1 MEIHDG
7 DVISVIGPS
16 GGQKQR
22 IAIARTLAMDPDIIL
37 LDEPTSALDPTMVGE
52 VQAVIRDL
60 AGSGRTMMIVT
71 HEMAFARAI
80 CNRVFYM
87 DQGGVYEEGTPE
99 QIFENPQR
107 ENTRRFVQRLK
118 VLELHIDSRDYDFL
132 GMAGEIAQYCG
143 KNQMAP
149 KLTNRMGL
157 IFEELVQQQLMSV
170 LEQPRIEVVVE
181 YAQVEERATLTA
193 RYNGPHRDVTQEGD
207 ELSLALLKGM
217 VTQMQYSER
226 DDPQYPNQV
235 VLELKS

>member
-1 MEIHDG
+1 
-7 DVISVIGPS
+7 
-16 GGQKQR
+16 
-22 IAIARTLAMDPDIIL
+22 
-37 LDEPTSALDPTMVGE
+37 
-52 VQAVIRDL
+52 
-60 AGSGRTMMIVT
+60 
-71 HEMAFARAI
+71 
-80 CNRVFYM
+80 M

-149 KLTNRMGL
+149 KLTNRLGL
-157 IFEELVQQQLMSV
+157 IFEEFVQQQLMSV

-181 YAQVEERATLTA
+181 YAQAEERSTLTV
-193 RYNGPHRDVTQEGD
+193 RYNGAHRDVTQEGD
-207 ELSLALLKGM
+207 ELSMALLKGM